1 MTFIELSH
9 RVTAGM
15 VTYPGLPGPRI
26 TDHVSRAQTAE
37 RFGPDIAFQIG
48 EITLVSNTGT
58 YVDTPFHWYAD
69 GTDLSEFPLERLA
82 DLPGVV
88 VRPRPGHRALDAAD
102 LAGVDVA
109 GRAVLVATGW
119 SRHFG
124 TERYGAPDHPHLTRA
139 AVDALI
145 GAGAALVGIDSV
157 NIDDMADKSRP
168 AHTGLLAAGVPIVE
182 HLRGLEELPPDGFR
196 FTAVPPPIAGMGTFP
211 VRAYAVV
218 GR

>member
-1 MTFIELSH
+1 MAFIELSH
-9 RVTAGM
+9 RITAGM

-26 TDHVSRAQTAE
+26 ADHISRAQTSE

-69 GTDLSEFPLERLA
+69 GTDLGDFPLERLA

-88 VRPRPGHRALDAAD
+88 VRPQPGHRALDAPD

-124 TERYGAPDHPHLTRA
+124 TEQYGAPDHPHLTRA

-145 GAGAALVGIDSV
+145 AGGAALVGIDSV
-157 NIDDMADKSRP
+157 NIDDMADESRP
-168 AHTGLLAAGVPIVE
+168 AHTGLLAAGIPIVE
-182 HLRGLEELPPDGFR
+182 HLRGLEDLPPDGFR
-196 FTAVPPPIAGMGTFP
+196 FSAVPPPITGMGTFP
-211 VRAYAVV
+211 VRAYAVLD
-218 GR
+218 